1 MISPQKIKEWVAL
14 YLKHIEEITPEVH
27 VREEEGY
34 KFKSVD
40 NFQKH
45 FDLET
50 KELPKMLE
58 QAIVQNNLVAG
69 INYLPRRS
77 ILRFADESE
86 TKIRQ
91 FFKILYDE
99 TKDVSERLND
109 AQSIIDHLQE
119 MRNHELNKTFHSYIG
134 LRFISLLLAFRYPD
148 NYNAIKPRE
157 WRHFCLYIN
166 PEFSIPKKAN
176 LGFQYQI
183 FTEYIEALRHYI
195 KELPEMNELRK
206 KLTAGLDFQDAEFR
220 WMAQDVIYVGAC
232 TMDKESETAA
242 PPSAALHTSEEK
254 INEEDEYAQPTEK
267 DRFVFEKDLESY
279 IIDNWRY
286 IDFGE
291 KLEIFIDST
300 GEIAQ
305 QFPTDLGPIDILAR
319 DDNGDFVVIELKRDL
334 VTEKVVGQMAKYMQW
349 IDDNLAKKDGK
360 SVRGLILAYRSN
372 KAVND
377 AIRAL
382 RFPVSIVYYSLK
394 LNLLD
399 SAGGNDNK

>member
-1 MISPQKIKEWVAL
+1 MISQQKIKECVEL
-14 YLKHIEEITPEVH
+14 YLKYVEEITPEVH
-27 VREEEGY
+27 VREKEGY

-45 FDLET
+45 FDLEI
-50 KELPKMLE
+50 KELSKMLG

-77 ILRFADESE
+77 IIRFANESE
-86 TKIRQ
+86 KEIRQ
-91 FFKILYDE
+91 FFEILYDE
-99 TKDVSERLND
+99 TRDVGERFKE
-109 AQSIIDHLQE
+109 AQDVIDHLQE

-134 LRFISLLLAFRYPD
+134 LRFLSLLLAFRYP
-148 NYNAIKPRE
+148 NKYNAIKPRE
-157 WRHFCLYIN
+157 WRHFCLYVD
-166 PEFSIPKKAN
+166 PEFSIPKKSSPG
-176 LGFQYQI
+176 LQYQI
-183 FTEYIEALRHYI
+183 FTEHIEALRHYI

-206 KLTAGLDFQDAEFR
+206 KFTAGLNFQDDEFR
-220 WMAQDVIYVGAC
+220 WMTQDVIYMGARA
-232 TMDKESETAA
+232 MDQESETVTM
-242 PPSAALHTSEEK
+242 PSEALHTSKEE
-254 INEEDEYAQPTEK
+254 IDEEDEYGQPTEK
-267 DRFVFEKDLESY
+267 DRFTFEKDLESY
-279 IIDNWRY
+279 IVDNWRS

-291 KLEIFIDST
+291 KLEIFIDSA

-319 DDNGDFVVIELKRDL
+319 DNNGNFVVIELKRDL

-349 IDDNLAKKDGK
+349 VEDNLAKKDGK

-382 RFPVSIVYYSLK
+382 RFPVSIIYYSLK

-399 SAGGNDNK
+399 SGGSDNK